1 MKLKTLAISSIIAF
15 MALTGSYFAMTG
27 HSALGAGDSTVGQA
41 EQWKATS
48 TPIQAI
54 TQRIFGRPLVLT
66 GYSEGCAQF
75 TATGT
80 LISTGVNCGSGSG
93 GLATSSILNLFNA
106 SSPLVYSTTSSSGT
120 FSISTTTLGNTFV
133 PYTGATANVNLGN
146 FTITAASTTGT
157 SSIRN
162 LAAST
167 TVLTLGPVGQ
177 GSTTTLDALNLQ
189 TATSATSTSSQN
201 SPAVVW
207 SANGWKTNS
216 TAASQPVKFKS
227 FVQAITGTAN
237 PSGAWKLL
245 TSINNEAFRE
255 IFSIDTKGQATIDT
269 QTGAGATT
277 TLELKNNFGNGSPGT
292 TRTLR
297 LTTKSGGSYGWI
309 DWFFEGLTNPIK
321 GALGVTSS
329 GQMLLTA
336 TSDFIFYN
344 GSSLNNLLVQIF
356 GNGIYNNGGSFNA
369 GSVTAG
375 SANQNSSATLT
386 TYGSFGAKTRLITAS
401 ETLGSTDTE
410 ILVDGSS
417 AFACTGTP
425 SNACGSYGSQGTCE
439 ANQSHNGCTWNPG
452 SSCSV
457 YNGEY
462 GMGSCAGAS
471 GCSVDTSSCSGGD
484 QSSCEAGDDSY
495 GGNCTWTSPSDCTGL
510 DEATCTTTSG
520 CSASYN
526 TNDCSPF
533 NGDETSCNATSG
545 CSYDSGMSICSG
557 SYSSY
562 SGCSGSYGG
571 GCTGSYNTGN
581 CSGTYG
587 SGCSGTASCT
597 GFLSSGTCSA
607 ESGCSSVTGL
617 NVTLPA
623 EGNTPFYRTYWIK
636 NVGATGTVAVLP
648 NTGQY
653 IEQAS
658 TTLNLS
664 RKNASAMFS
673 FYKQTADCSA
683 FNSSEA
689 TCGSTSGC
697 SQNYQDCSGFTDESS
712 CTTDSHCSW
721 NGSSCDNG
729 NHFHSC
735 SGTYTVSKNWY
746 IMSSHLVDN

>member
-106 SSPLVYSTTSSSGT
+106 TSPLVYSTSSSSGT

-245 TSINNEAFRE
+245 TSINNEVFRE
-255 IFSIDTKGQATIDT
+255 IFRIDSMGQAVIDT
-269 QTGAGATT
+269 QQGAGATT
-277 TLELKNNFGNGSPGT
+277 TLEIKNTFGNGTLGT
-292 TRTLR
+292 TRSLR
-297 LTTKSGGSYGWI
+297 LTSKSGGSYGWI
-309 DWFFEGLTNPIK
+309 DWFFEGLGIK
-321 GALGVTSS
+321 GGIGVNSS
-329 GQMLLTA
+329 GSMYLG
-336 TSDFIFYN
+336 FIDSLFISN
-344 GSSLNNLLVQIF
+344 GSSFTSPILQIY
-356 GNGIYNNGGSFNA
+356 GGGIYNYGGIFNS
-369 GSVTAG
+369 GYVTAG
-375 SANQNSSATLT
+375 LANTSAPSTFT
-386 TYGSFGAKTRLITAS
+386 DYGSFGAKTRLITSS
-401 ETLGSTDTE
+401 ETLGSTDTQ
-410 ILVDGSS
+410 ILVDGST
-417 AFACTGTP
+417 AFACSGTP
-425 SNACGSYGSQGTCE
+425 SSACSSYGSQGTCE

-452 SSCSV
+452 NSCDV
-457 YNGEY
+457 FNYEY
-462 GMGSCAGAS
+462 GMGSCSGTS
-471 GCSVDTSSCSGGD
+471 GCSVDTSGCTGSD
-484 QSSCEAGDDSY
+484 QSSCESGDDSY
-495 GGNCTWTSPSDCTGL
+495 GGSCTWSYGNDCSGISD
-510 DEATCTTTSG
+510 ESTCSGTSG
-520 CSASYN
+520 CS
-526 TNDCSPF
+526 TNYSACSW
-533 NGDETSCNATSG
+533 
-545 CSYDSGMSICSG
+545 DSGMSTCGGGTGCDSYMDESSCNAALYFSG
-557 SYSSY
+557 CYGTY
-562 SGCSGSYGG
+562 GAGCSGSYN
-571 GCTGSYNTGN
+571 TGS

-587 SGCSGTASCT
+587 TSCSGTASCS

-607 ESGCSSVTGL
+607 ETGCTSITGL

-623 EGNTPFYRTYWIK
+623 EGNAPFYRTYWIK
-636 NVGATGTVAVLP
+636 NIGATGTVAILP

-735 SGTYTVSKNWY
+735 SGTYTTSKNWY